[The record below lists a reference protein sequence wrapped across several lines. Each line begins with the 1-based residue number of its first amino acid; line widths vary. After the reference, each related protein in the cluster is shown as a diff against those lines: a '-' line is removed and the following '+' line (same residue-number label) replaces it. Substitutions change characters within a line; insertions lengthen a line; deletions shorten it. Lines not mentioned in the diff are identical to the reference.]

1 MEKESMFKKLSKHE
15 LFEVLKNMVLVYS
28 SSWFKSEWIAVKK
41 FGIENFQG
49 KEFSELFKEFG
60 AREAKILVERSIVTG
75 KDADSIIK
83 ALKLSHWALFENITL
98 KKLSVNMVRM
108 RTIGCSRQKYAIKKL
123 GAPYP
128 CRDIGFP
135 YESRL
140 GFVKTINPSAE
151 VERIYCPPDE
161 RPIRLPENV
170 SCEWII
176 RIPSN

>member
-1 MEKESMFKKLSKHE
+1 MEKESMFEKLPKQD

-28 SSWFKSEWIAVKK
+28 SSWFKSEWIAIKK
-41 FGIENFQG
+41 LGIENFQG
-49 KEFSELFKEFG
+49 QEFGELFEEFG

-98 KKLSVNMVRM
+98 EKLSENTIRM
-108 RTIGCSRQKYAIKKL
+108 RTINCSRQKYAIKKL
-123 GAPYP
+123 GTTYP
-128 CRDIGFP
+128 CRDVGFP

-140 GFVKTINPSAE
+140 GFVKAINPSSE
-151 VERIYCPPDE
+151 VKCIFCPPNQ
-161 RPIRLPENV
+161 RPPEIHENI

-176 RIPSN
+176 SIP